1 MNHQSTQKAYGQY
14 RMSNEEVLLKRK
26 TVRFVKDVELI
37 LANMIQL

>member
-1 MNHQSTQKAYGQY
+1 MSHQSTQKAYGQY
-14 RMSNEEVLLKRK
+14 RTFNEEAFLKRK